1 MGPSERRTAIIE
13 ALNRRRQDTMKN
25 LAYEFDVTVRTI
37 RNDIAELRLSYPVET
52 VRGRYGGCVKVPD
65 WFKLEHRTLTP
76 AQAALLKKLAP
87 TLQGE
92 DLATMNSI
100 ISQFAPY

>member
-13 ALNRRRQDTMKN
+13 ALNRRRQDTMDN
-25 LAYEFDVTVRTI
+25 LATEFGVTARTI
-37 RNDIAELRLSYPVET
+37 RTDIAELRLSYPIET
-52 VRGRYGGCVKVPD
+52 VRGRYGGGVMLSDRYHLNRK
-65 WFKLEHRTLTP
+65 TLTP
-76 AQAALLKKLAP
+76 TQAALLKKLAP